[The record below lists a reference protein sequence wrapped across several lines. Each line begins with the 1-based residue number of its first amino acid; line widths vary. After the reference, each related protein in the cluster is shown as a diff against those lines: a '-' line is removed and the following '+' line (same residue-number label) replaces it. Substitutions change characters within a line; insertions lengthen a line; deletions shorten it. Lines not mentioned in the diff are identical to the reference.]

1 MVDVARHKRRRR
13 QRDPGRYCVGENGYD
28 VAFPTERHG
37 SSSLL
42 TGNINAESWVL
53 SSIPE
58 VTEQVSYNKAV

>member
-1 MVDVARHKRRRR
+1 M
-13 QRDPGRYCVGENGYD
+13 DPGRYCVGENGYY
-28 VAFPTERHG
+28 VAILTERHV

-42 TGNINAESWVL
+42 AGNINAESWVL

>member
-1 MVDVARHKRRRR
+1 M
-13 QRDPGRYCVGENGYD
+13 DPGRYCVGENECY
-28 VAFPTERHG
+28 VAFLTERHV

-42 TGNINAESWVL
+42 TGNIDAESWVL